1 MKGGSLPTLR
11 CVYCI
16 AAKPTPPTPAAHSL
30 PNLPPC
36 RFSIHCTQRQP
47 GELRAAAASF
57 PLPVPG
63 CADVHWCGFADE
75 ASFGATSYFI
85 RRRQG
90 GNILVDVPRWSPA
103 LAQRLQQLGGVAW
116 VFLTH
121 RDDVGEHAR
130 WARQLGARRIIHR
143 LEASRRQGTE

>member
-1 MKGGSLPTLR
+1 
-11 CVYCI
+11 
-16 AAKPTPPTPAAHSL
+16 
-30 PNLPPC
+30 
-36 RFSIHCTQRQP
+36 
-47 GELRAAAASF
+47 
-57 PLPVPG
+57 VPG
-63 CADVHWCGFADE
+63 CADVHWCGFADQ

-90 GNILVDVPRWSPA
+90 GNMLVDVPRWSPA

-116 VFLTH
+116 IFLTH
-121 RDDVGEHAR
+121 RDDVGAHAR